1 MSKLNSKEIIKVL
14 DNLIGETTAV
24 GDSITDSV
32 IDYNLRNLIDITN
45 WCLDGIA
52 QSATTRHSFDSSMRQ
67 IGERAFSTLVAY
79 RNFANSIVEDDGD

>member
-1 MSKLNSKEIIKVL
+1 MGKLNSGEIIKVL

-24 GDSITDSV
+24 GDFVTDTV

-52 QSATTRHSFDSSMRQ
+52 QSAVTRHSFNNSMRQ
-67 IGERAFSTLVAY
+67 IGERAFSALVEY
-79 RNFANSIVEDDGD
+79 RDFANSIVEPD

>member
-24 GDSITDSV
+24 GDSVADSV

-52 QSATTRHSFDSSMRQ
+52 LSAETRNNFEYSMKQ
-67 IGERAFSTLVAY
+67 IGQRAFSALAEY
-79 RNFANSIVEDDGD
+79 RDFANSIVEDDGD

>member
-1 MSKLNSKEIIKVL
+1 ML

-32 IDYNLRNLIDITN
+32 NDYNLRNLIDITN

-52 QSATTRHSFDSSMRQ
+52 LSAETRHSFHNSMRQ
-67 IGERAFSTLVAY
+67 IGERAFSALVAY